1 MRPMASAAKRVQASY
16 YIPHLA
22 QAPMEPPAAVVRIKD
37 GKCEAWGCVQSPQAA
52 RDRLAKRL
60 GIPAENVTVH
70 VTLLG
75 GGFGR
80 KSEPDFFVEA
90 GLLSQPVEGQPVK
103 VAWRLATT
111 IYSNPTTTLYTV
123 ERLEAGLDAS
133 GKPLS
138 LAAS

>member
-1 MRPMASAAKRVQASY
+1 LEEAAARPGKVVRNEGAADAAMASAAKRVQASY

-22 QAPMEPPAAVVRIKD
+22 QAPMEAPAAVARIKD

-80 KSEPDFFVEA
+80 KSKPDFFVEA
-90 GLLSQPVEGQPVK
+90 GLLSQAVDGQPVK
-103 VAWRLATT
+103 VTWARDDLQ
-111 IYSNPTTTLYTV
+111 
-123 ERLEAGLDAS
+123 
-133 GKPLS
+133 
-138 LAAS
+138 